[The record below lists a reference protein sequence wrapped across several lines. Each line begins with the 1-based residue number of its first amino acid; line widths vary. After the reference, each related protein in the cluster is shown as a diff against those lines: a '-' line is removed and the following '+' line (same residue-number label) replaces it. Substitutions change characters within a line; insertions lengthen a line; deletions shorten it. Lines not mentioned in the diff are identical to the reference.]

1 MSQRAR
7 AGARRRRRRGRRRD
21 AAAARVDRPRER
33 GSRGG
38 MWARRWVRR
47 WPGADR
53 LPRWTPGQAHA
64 ASLESMSACSR
75 RDVVRIFA
83 IIALL
88 RTTSSWGCTCI
99 DVHGGWPTARRGVPR
114 TVHPL
119 ILESAAGSRVLAL
132 RPRAR
137 PGPPRRDLE
146 ATGRARYAGSRIEG
160 DRRCR
165 IEGGW
170 KVSGTFKAHGELRSA
185 RTLASRCDE
194 RLGWRTFC
202 ACVKGA
208 RHLQNRSKY
217 SILGSAGR
225 QTAPVNLH

>member
-1 MSQRAR
+1 
-7 AGARRRRRRGRRRD
+7 
-21 AAAARVDRPRER
+21 
-33 GSRGG
+33 

-64 ASLESMSACSR
+64 ASLESMSACAR

-88 RTTSSWGCTCI
+88 PDDEFVGLHLHRCPRRLANGAARGAQDRPPADPRKRGREPSTRSSTSGPSRTAPTRSRSYGSSSICRKP
-99 DVHGGWPTARRGVPR
+99 DRRG
-114 TVHPL
+114 
-119 ILESAAGSRVLAL
+119 S
-132 RPRAR
+132 
-137 PGPPRRDLE
+137 
-146 ATGRARYAGSRIEG
+146 
-160 DRRCR
+160 
-165 IEGGW
+165 

-225 QTAPVNLH
+225 QTAPANLH